1 MPRSSMPGTSITHIT
16 TSAITRVCSAHDIA
30 RSSAGAGFDGMMVS
44 FLGTFCDA
52 PALRPGGIDAGLR
65 CAPAEPARQ
74 IAGRPVQRGQQ
85 RPVRPRS
92 EEHTSELQ
100 SLMRIS
106 YAVFFLKKT
115 QKTIKT

>member
-74 IAGRPVQRGQQ
+74 IAGHPEARALRDLGEG
-85 RPVRPRS
+85 R
-92 EEHTSELQ
+92 LQ
-100 SLMRIS
+100 VLRDRHGHGEVGDVTAAGPTQ
-106 YAVFFLKKT
+106 AVE
-115 QKTIKT
+115 